1 MRDCQS
7 NVCPICHQESLY
19 EGCSWGEKWVA
30 GCDECGIET
39 EPQDTEEEAL
49 LEWDRM
55 MRERITLII

>member
-1 MRDCQS
+1 MDK
-7 NVCPICHQESLY
+7 NNICPICHNDSLY
-19 EGCSWGEKWVA
+19 EECMSGVWKV

-55 MRERITLII
+55 MRERKTFIIQ